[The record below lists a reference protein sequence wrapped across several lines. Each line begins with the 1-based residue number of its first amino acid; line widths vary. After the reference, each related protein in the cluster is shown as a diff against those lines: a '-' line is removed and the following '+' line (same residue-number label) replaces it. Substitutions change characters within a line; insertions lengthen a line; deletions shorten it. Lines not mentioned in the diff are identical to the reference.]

1 MWTRIASP
9 DNGSYGLADVK
20 GEVRRLMS
28 RSSLTLADLHLFETD
43 ERIGEAV
50 LGPERK
56 GEFLKLA
63 TLLERNG
70 MPKIDPLWGGRYVP
84 AVKAFLDAD
93 NGLSTLAPTKPDG
106 VEGTWT
112 PGRSARKVRA

>member
-1 MWTRIASP
+1 
-9 DNGSYGLADVK
+9 
-20 GEVRRLMS
+20 MS
-28 RSSLTLADLHLFETD
+28 RGALTLADLHLFETD

-50 LGPERK
+50 LGRERK
-56 GEFLKLA
+56 GEFPKLA

-93 NGLSTLAPTKPDG
+93 NGLSLAPTKPDG
-106 VEGTWT
+106 VEGKWT
-112 PGRSARKVRA
+112 PGRSARKARA